1 MKKYLFVIFVAFFF
15 SGCDDTDEIIKRANQ
30 ANQRSQAE
38 INRLV
43 AINRRQEQ
51 ELEQIEREKRSILEQ
66 NIALRESISYFNDV
80 IDTIK
85 EFENILKQAN
95 FLTSD

>member
-30 ANQRSQAE
+30 RSQAE

-51 ELEQIEREKRSILEQ
+51 ELEQIKNKNEK
-66 NIALRESISYFNDV
+66 
-80 IDTIK
+80 K
-85 EFENILKQAN
+85 
-95 FLTSD
+95 